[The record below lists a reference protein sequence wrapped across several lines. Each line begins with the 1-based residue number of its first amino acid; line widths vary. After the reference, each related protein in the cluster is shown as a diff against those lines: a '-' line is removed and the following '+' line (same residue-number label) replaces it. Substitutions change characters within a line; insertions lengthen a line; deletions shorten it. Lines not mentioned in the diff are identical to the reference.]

1 MICMGRK
8 SWVMGVI
15 ALFVMSGC
23 VGDKFDVDRISDD
36 VSFNPGVMFP
46 LAYADVSVKD
56 ILSDK
61 YDEVL
66 YYKDASGDERVM
78 VYQNRDSVE
87 VLGLSDIFTFGVA
100 NFFLPV
106 PLNLFNTGGYQY
118 ETALDLITKNFNISS
133 VRLKYTVEVSYNNF
147 PKPVN
152 LTIGFP
158 SVGDGGRMV
167 ETTLLNSGQKSF
179 SFQDDEFYFQ
189 SGQLPVSFFLGKI
202 NSADLF
208 PVAGQGSIGIRISG
222 IEVLSMTGTTAGF
235 TVSSET
241 YEDEIDLS
249 DFERF
254 NNHIRFNDPRMFFF
268 ITNET
273 PLNGVVAPFLRGS
286 RSEGT
291 FIRLEGQPI
300 TMAAAA
306 NGVTARSTTSY
317 QKANSNI
324 GSFFDYLPE
333 QLEYRGDFSLS
344 MPAGVPSVT
353 ISNQDSIY
361 LGYRAEIPVEFMLD
375 APIDVDTIAIDD
387 TELFEKTQR
396 GAFIVDSENSLPMEA
411 SLTLAFYDE
420 DRQTVI
426 DRIVCQQVI
435 PAAPVNTATGK
446 SSASSVGSE
455 RIVLTGSNIANLQ
468 KTEKLI
474 LELQLKSTNYD
485 DDQMVVLLANNRI
498 RLKVSMIGDVEF

>member
-1 MICMGRK
+1 MRRNQLMTGFL
-8 SWVMGVI
+8 
-15 ALFVMSGC
+15 ALSMMYGC

-36 VSFNPGVMFP
+36 VSFNPGVMLP

-66 YYKDASGDERVM
+66 YYKDANGDERVM

-87 VLGLSDIFTFGVA
+87 VIGLSDIFSFGVA
-100 NFFLPV
+100 NISLPI
-106 PLNLFNTGGYQY
+106 PLNLFNAGGYQF
-118 ETALDLITKNFNISS
+118 ETALDLTAKNFSLSS

-147 PKPVN
+147 IKPVN
-152 LTIGFP
+152 LALGFP
-158 SVGDGGRMV
+158 SVTNGGR
-167 ETTLLNSGQKSF
+167 TINTALSNSGQKVF
-179 SFQDDEFYFQ
+179 TFENDQFMVAN
-189 SGQLPVSFFLGKI
+189 GQLPVTFSLKKA

-208 PVAGQGSIGIRISG
+208 PAAGQGTVGIRIIN
-222 IEVLSMTGTTAGF
+222 IEVLALTGSTAGF

-241 YEDEIDLS
+241 YEDEMDLS

-273 PLNGVVAPFLRGS
+273 PLKGAVAPYLKGS

-291 FIRLEGQPI
+291 FIKLEGQPI
-300 TMAAAA
+300 TMAGAV

-317 QKANSNI
+317 QKSNSNI
-324 GSFFDYLPE
+324 GTFFDYLPE
-333 QLEYRGDFSLS
+333 KLEYRGDFSLS

-375 APIDVDTIAIDD
+375 APMEVDTIAIDD
-387 TELFEKTQR
+387 TDLFEKIKR
-396 GAFIVDSENSLPMEA
+396 GSFIVDSENSLPLEA

-420 DRQTVI
+420 DTQKVI

-435 PAAPVNTATGK
+435 PAAPVNPATGK
-446 SSASSVGSE
+446 SSTSSVGSE

-474 LELQLKSTNYD
+474 LELQLRSTNYD
-485 DDQMVVLLANNRI
+485 DGQMVVLLANNRI
-498 RLKVSMIGDVEF
+498 HLKVSMIGDVES

>member
-1 MICMGRK
+1 MERNQLITGLL
-8 SWVMGVI
+8 
-15 ALFVMSGC
+15 ALSMMYGC
-23 VGDKFDVDRISDD
+23 VGDKFDVDRISED
-36 VSFNPGVMFP
+36 VNINPGVMLP

-66 YYKDASGDERVM
+66 YYKDDSGDERVM

-87 VLGLSDIFTFGVA
+87 VLGLSDIFSFGIA
-100 NFFLPV
+100 NLNLPV
-106 PLNLFNTGGYQY
+106 PLNLFNTGGYQF
-118 ETALDLITKNFNISS
+118 ETALNLTTKNFNLNS
-133 VRLKYTVEVSYNNF
+133 VRLKYTVEVSFNNF
-147 PKPVN
+147 PKPVG

-158 SVGDGGRMV
+158 SVGDGGRLI

-179 SFQDDEFYFQ
+179 SFQNDAFQ
-189 SGQLPVSFFLGKI
+189 FQNGQLPVSFSLGKI
-202 NSADLF
+202 NSSDLF

-222 IEVLSMTGTTAGF
+222 IEVLAMTGSTAGF
-235 TVSSET
+235 TISSET
-241 YEDEIDLS
+241 YQDEIDLS

-254 NNHIRFNDPRMFFF
+254 NNHIRFNDPRIFFY
-268 ITNET
+268 ITNEM
-273 PLNGVVAPFLRGS
+273 PLNGVVAPYLKGS

-291 FIRLEGQPI
+291 FIKLEGQPI
-300 TMAAAA
+300 TMDAAT
-306 NGVTARSTTSY
+306 NGITARTINAY

-324 GSFFDYLPE
+324 GAFFDYLPE

-344 MPAGVPSVT
+344 MPTGVPSIT

-387 TELFEKTQR
+387 TDLFEKIQR
-396 GAFIVDSENSLPMEA
+396 GTFIVDSENSLPLEA

-420 DRQTVI
+420 DTQKVI

-435 PAAPVNTATGK
+435 PAAPVNPSTGK
-446 SSASSVGSE
+446 ASASSIGKE

-485 DDQMVVLLANNRI
+485 DGQMVVLLANNRI
-498 RLKVSMIGDVEF
+498 HLKVSMIGDVEF

>member
-1 MICMGRK
+1 MERNQ
-8 SWVMGVI
+8 VI
-15 ALFVMSGC
+15 TGLLALSMMYGC
-23 VGDKFDVDRISDD
+23 VGDKFDVDRISED
-36 VSFNPGVMFP
+36 VNISPGVMLP

-66 YYKDASGDERVM
+66 YYKDDSGDERVM

-87 VLGLSDIFTFGVA
+87 VLGLSDIFSFGVA
-100 NFFLPV
+100 SFTLPV
-106 PLNLFNTGGYQY
+106 PLYLFNASGYQF
-118 ETALDLITKNFNISS
+118 ETALDLATKNFDLSS
-133 VRLKYTVEVSYNNF
+133 VRLKYNIEVSYNNF
-147 PKPVN
+147 PKPVG

-158 SVGDGGRMV
+158 SVGNGGRLV

-179 SFQDDEFYFQ
+179 SFQDDEFQFQ
-189 SGQLPVSFFLGKI
+189 NGQLPVSFALGKI
-202 NSADLF
+202 NSSDIF
-208 PVAGQGSIGIRISG
+208 PVAGQGSIGIRLSG
-222 IEVLSMTGTTAGF
+222 IEVLSMTGSTAGF

-254 NNHIRFNDPRMFFF
+254 NNHIRFSDPRIFFY

-273 PLNGVVAPFLRGS
+273 PLNGVVAPYLKGS

-291 FIRLEGQPI
+291 FIKLQGQPI
-300 TMAAAA
+300 TMNASV
-306 NGVTARSTTSY
+306 NGVTARTITSY
-317 QKANSNI
+317 QKSNSNI
-324 GSFFDYLPE
+324 GTFFDYLPE
-333 QLEYRGDFSLS
+333 KLEYRGDFSLS

-387 TELFEKTQR
+387 TDLFEKIQR
-396 GAFIVDSENSLPMEA
+396 GTFIVDSENSLPLEA

-420 DRQTVI
+420 DTQKVI

-435 PAAPVNTATGK
+435 PAAPVNPATGK

-455 RIVLTGSNIANLQ
+455 RIVLTESNIDNLQ

-485 DDQMVVLLANNRI
+485 SGQMVVLLANNRI
-498 RLKVSMIGDVEF
+498 HLKVSMVGDVEF